1 MLMNILYLS
10 FRFHHR
16 IFYSNYS
23 LITTYSIITTFSH
36 VFKIHLHRIKST
48 LSMNKVFFS
57 FLKEKTP
64 PLLPRFLFWM
74 MVLTFLTCFT
84 LSVFV
89 IINQILSTV
98 TSRYERIKTTLHQGF
113 SLINYWRLSLNDINA
128 KISCIQKQLCS
139 QMTFPIHTCGF
150 FSTQRY

>member
-10 FRFHHR
+10 FRIYHR
-16 IFYSNYS
+16 IFCSNYS
-23 LITTYSIITTFSH
+23 LIATYSIITTFSH

-48 LSMNKVFFS
+48 LSMNKIFFS

-64 PLLPRFLFWM
+64 PIAKVPFWM
-74 MVLTFLTCFT
+74 MELTFLTCFT

-98 TSRYERIKTTLHQGF
+98 TFRYGRKKTILHQGF